1 MTMVSCTVQTLRTVQ
16 YLTVRMGPWDYNSG
30 LQLANSY
37 MGVLSIFW
45 AQEDHRSLYY
55 FYYFYLESI
64 SETNFGNI

>member
-45 AQEDHRSLYY
+45 AQEDHGSFSY
-55 FYYFYLESI
+55 FYF
-64 SETNFGNI
+64 